1 MNWRRTNGIHTLHQ
15 LGNEVDRL
23 MGGLF
28 TPATEAWPFARAT
41 RAFPAI
47 NVWEGAD
54 EVYAEAELPGVKSED
69 LEISVV
75 GNELTIKG
83 HRGDHNGEGVAYHRR
98 ERGVGDFS
106 RVIHLPV
113 EVDAD
118 KVQAVLCDGVL
129 TLTLPKAEAAKP
141 KKIQVASAK

>member
-1 MNWRRTNGIHTLHQ
+1 MNWRRTNGFHPLHQ
-15 LGNEVDRL
+15 LGHEVDRL

-28 TPATEAWPFARAT
+28 APPSDWPLTRTT

-54 EVYAEAELPGVKSED
+54 ELYAEAELPGLKSENI
-69 LEISVV
+69 EISVV

-83 HRGDHNGEGVAYHRR
+83 SRGESNREGVAFHRR
-98 ERGVGDFS
+98 ERGVGEFS
-106 RVIHLPV
+106 RVLHLPV

-118 KVQAVLCDGVL
+118 KVQAVLRDGVL
-129 TLTLPKAEAAKP
+129 TLTLPKAAAARP
-141 KKIQVASAK
+141 KKIEVASAK

>member
-1 MNWRRTNGIHTLHQ
+1 MNWRRTNGFHPLHQ
-15 LGNEVDRL
+15 LGHEVDRL

-28 TPATEAWPFARAT
+28 ASPSDWAFTQTS

-54 EVYAEAELPGVKSED
+54 ELYAEAELPGLKSED
-69 LEISVV
+69 IEISVV

-83 HRGDHNGEGVAYHRR
+83 SRGETKGEGVAFHRR
-98 ERGVGDFS
+98 ERGAGEFS
-106 RVIHLPV
+106 RVLHLPV

-118 KVQAVLCDGVL
+118 KVQAVLRDGVL
-129 TLTLPKAEAAKP
+129 TLTLPKAAAARP
-141 KKIQVASAK
+141 KKIEVSSSK